1 MAAAPQGVESTTIT
15 TSVPP
20 TEAEVHENKVKP
32 PKRDCRTM
40 WSARVAF
47 LRTKKALA
55 GITIFVVIAVLLIS
69 LGGTHVLDGTSR
81 GKIPEEGE
89 SKTCKLY
96 LPLPT
101 YSFTNVPRVAVA
113 RPPPPPPQTSPRSI
127 TPPIAPKSNWGRSAL
142 VLCLR
147 TAQWSDSPDNQ
158 FRSCRGVLV
167 WPMTTIAKAAQRLPQ
182 SNARRQFP
190 GSIKNGTALRI
201 MALGASTVKGQNSPG
216 DNGFRKQLR
225 DELTELGV
233 PVNMVGSVKAGEMLD
248 NECEA
253 QGGARVSEVFKRA
266 KRVVPEM
273 QPNVFLI
280 NAGVNNALQLFELE
294 TAGRDMEDMVN
305 YLLDTSPRSF
315 VVISTLLTNT
325 LKDCEQYMLQVNQQL
340 WDVYAKLE
348 REGKWVLM
356 ADMHY
361 SGKDPDAILPS
372 DITPDGTHPTA
383 EAYSKMGHIFY
394 KAILRA
400 DKLGYIQVPVPNGI
414 PDDGAAEAL
423 AAQNAPAQP
432 LAKRIAAASDNVV
445 QYLTAEEGRKRFMLQ
460 RRAWC
465 GVPDE

>member
-1 MAAAPQGVESTTIT
+1 MAAAPQGVESTTTT
-15 TSVPP
+15 TSVTP
-20 TEAEVHENKVKP
+20 TEAEVHEKKVKP

-47 LRTKKALA
+47 LRTKRAIA
-55 GITIFVVIAVLLIS
+55 GITIFVVIAILLIS
-69 LGGTHVLDGTSR
+69 LGGTHVLDGTYR

-96 LPLPT
+96 HDLHTYLLLHQCPVAMLLPSSVPVPAGVVVA
-101 YSFTNVPRVAVA
+101 NVPAIYHA
-113 RPPPPPPQTSPRSI
+113 
-127 TPPIAPKSNWGRSAL
+127 ANCPKKQLGRSAL
-142 VLCLR
+142 V
-147 TAQWSDSPDNQ
+147 
-158 FRSCRGVLV
+158 SC
-167 WPMTTIAKAAQRLPQ
+167 LPQ

-340 WDVYAKLE
+340 WDVFAKLE

-361 SGKDPDAILPS
+361 SGKDPDAILPE

-383 EAYSKMGHIFY
+383 EAYSKMGHIFV
-394 KAILRA
+394 KAIQRA
-400 DKLGYIQVPVPNGI
+400 DKLGYIQVPAPNGI
-414 PDDGAAEAL
+414 PDDGEAEAL

>member
-1 MAAAPQGVESTTIT
+1 MAAAPHSVESTTTT
-15 TSVPP
+15 TSV
-20 TEAEVHENKVKP
+20 TTTQVDDKKNK

-47 LRTKKALA
+47 LRTKRAIA
-55 GITIFVVIAVLLIS
+55 GITIFVVIAIILIS
-69 LGGTHVLDGTSR
+69 LGGTHVLDGYTR
-81 GKIPEEGE
+81 GSIPEEGS
-89 SKTCKLY
+89 SKT
-96 LPLPT
+96 
-101 YSFTNVPRVAVA
+101 
-113 RPPPPPPQTSPRSI
+113 
-127 TPPIAPKSNWGRSAL
+127 
-142 VLCLR
+142 
-147 TAQWSDSPDNQ
+147 
-158 FRSCRGVLV
+158 
-167 WPMTTIAKAAQRLPQ
+167 LPQ

-225 DELTELGV
+225 DELVELGV
-233 PVNMVGSVKAGEMLD
+233 PVNMVGSVKAGNMPD

-280 NAGVNNALQLFELE
+280 NAGVNNALQLYELE

-305 YLLDTSPRSF
+305 YLLETSPRSF

-325 LKDCEQYMLQVNQQL
+325 LENCEQYMLQVNQQL
-340 WDVYAKLE
+340 WDVFAKLE

-356 ADMHY
+356 ADMHP

-383 EAYSKMGHIFY
+383 EAYNKMGHIFV
-394 KAILRA
+394 KAIQRA
-400 DKLGYIQVPVPNGI
+400 DKLGYIQEPAPNGI
-414 PDDGAAEAL
+414 PADGEAEAL
-423 AAQNAPAQP
+423 AAQNTAQP
-432 LAKRIAAASDNVV
+432 LAKRFAAASDNVV
-445 QYLTAEEGRKRFMLQ
+445 RFLTAEEGRNRFMLQ

-465 GVPDE
+465 GVPDKPNE

>member
-1 MAAAPQGVESTTIT
+1 MAAAPQGVESTTVT
-15 TSVPP
+15 TTTPVTTT
-20 TEAEVHENKVKP
+20 TEVEHDKNK

-40 WSARVAF
+40 WSARAAF
-47 LRTKKALA
+47 LRTKRAIV
-55 GITIFVVIAVLLIS
+55 GISIFVVLIILLI
-69 LGGTHVLDGTSR
+69 
-81 GKIPEEGE
+81 
-89 SKTCKLY
+89 
-96 LPLPT
+96 
-101 YSFTNVPRVAVA
+101 
-113 RPPPPPPQTSPRSI
+113 
-127 TPPIAPKSNWGRSAL
+127 
-142 VLCLR
+142 
-147 TAQWSDSPDNQ
+147 
-158 FRSCRGVLV
+158 
-167 WPMTTIAKAAQRLPQ
+167 LPQ

-216 DNGFRKQLR
+216 DNGFRKELR
-225 DELTELGV
+225 DELVGMGV
-233 PVNMVGSVKAGEMLD
+233 PVNMVGSVKAGTMPD

-253 QGGARVSEVFKRA
+253 QGGARVSEVFRRA
-266 KRVVPEM
+266 KKVVPDM

-361 SGKDPDAILPS
+361 LGKDPDAILPS

-383 EAYSKMGHIFY
+383 EAYSKMGKIFV
-394 KAILRA
+394 KAIKRA
-400 DKLGYIQVPVPNGI
+400 DALGYIQEPVPNGI
-414 PDDGAAEAL
+414 AADGEAEAL
-423 AAQNAPAQP
+423 EAAAAAAAAAPAGDQP
-432 LAKRIAAASDNVV
+432 LAKRFAAAADDTIKWMS
-445 QYLTAEEGRKRFMLQ
+445 AEEGRARFMLH

-465 GVPDE
+465 GVPDEA

>member
-1 MAAAPQGVESTTIT
+1 MAAAPQGVESTTTTT
-15 TSVPP
+15 TSVTP
-20 TEAEVHENKVKP
+20 TAAAVHEKKVKP

-47 LRTKKALA
+47 LRTKRAIA
-55 GITIFVVIAVLLIS
+55 GITIFVVIAILLIS
-69 LGGTHVLDGTSR
+69 LGGTHVLDGTYR

-89 SKTCKLY
+89 SKT
-96 LPLPT
+96 
-101 YSFTNVPRVAVA
+101 
-113 RPPPPPPQTSPRSI
+113 
-127 TPPIAPKSNWGRSAL
+127 
-142 VLCLR
+142 
-147 TAQWSDSPDNQ
+147 
-158 FRSCRGVLV
+158 
-167 WPMTTIAKAAQRLPQ
+167 LPQ

-340 WDVYAKLE
+340 WDVFAKLE

-383 EAYSKMGHIFY
+383 EAYNKMGHIFV
-394 KAILRA
+394 KAIQRA
-400 DKLGYIQVPVPNGI
+400 DKLGYIQVPAPNGI
-414 PDDGAAEAL
+414 PDDGEAEAL